1 MAAYVESPEPTG
13 TRDQS
18 WAVAAV
24 FLSVLALAWGLI
36 AFSVALFDD
45 SPTSSAPG
53 ASAGTE
59 ATVPP
64 ARVSLKEFSISPA
77 TVTAASGSTIAVTNV
92 GNVPH
97 DLHVVGK
104 DLTSG
109 LIEPGGSGQLPLTG
123 LDPGSYGLYC
133 TLPGHESS
141 GMVGKL
147 SVVEGGAGAA
157 AAPVAATATATA
169 TATADHPMSADE
181 MDDQMAVSTEAFLA
195 GVKTQG
201 GPGGQ
206 DLAPTKLADGTK
218 QFDLTTKIVDWEV
231 EPGKTVK
238 AWTYNGVVPGPTIRV
253 DPGDKVSVVLRN
265 ELPESTSIHFHGLTT
280 PNSQDGVPDI
290 TQKPIKPGETF
301 TYSFTAQPNPMV
313 GMYHSHHNAV
323 KQVPNGLAAT
333 FLVGRMPVPA
343 GVQVSQEI
351 PMMLDDSGTIGYA
364 INGKSFPA
372 TAPLAAKIGET
383 LMIHYLNE
391 GSQIHP
397 MHLHGLDQVVIAKD
411 GHPLPA
417 PQTMDTVTVAPGE
430 RYTVLVKATVP
441 GAWAWHC
448 HILSHAETEKGM
460 FGMVTALVVS

>member
-1 MAAYVESPEPTG
+1 MAAFVESPEPAG
-13 TRDQS
+13 TRNQS

-36 AFSVALFDD
+36 AFSIAIFKD
-45 SPTSSAPG
+45 AP
-53 ASAGTE
+53 AAGTGAGAGSE
-59 ATVPP
+59 AAETVAP
-64 ARVSLKEFSISPA
+64 ARLTLKEFTITPA
-77 TVTAASGSTIAVTNV
+77 SVTAAAGSSIAVTNI
-92 GNVPH
+92 GNVAH
-97 DLHVVGK
+97 DVHVVGK

-109 LIEPGGSGQLPLTG
+109 LIEPGASGQLALTG
-123 LDPGSYGLYC
+123 LAPGSYGLYC

-147 SVVEGGAGAA
+147 SVVEAAAGAA
-157 AAPVAATATATA
+157 TAPAPPAE
-169 TATADHPMSADE
+169 HGSEQMSADE
-181 MDDQMAVSTEAFLA
+181 MDEQMAVNTKAFLG

-206 DLAPTKLADGTK
+206 DLAPTVLGDGTK
-218 QFDLTTKIVDWEV
+218 QFDLTTKVVDWEV
-231 EPGKTVK
+231 EPGKIVK

-253 DPGDKVSVVLRN
+253 NPGDKVSVVVRN

-280 PNSQDGVPDI
+280 PNAQDGVPDI
-290 TQKPIKPGETF
+290 TQTPIKPGQTY
-301 TYSFTAQPNPMV
+301 TYSFTAQSNPMV

-333 FLVGRMPVPA
+333 FLIGRMPVPA
-343 GVQVSQEI
+343 GTQVSQEI

-372 TAPLAAKIGET
+372 TAPLAAKLGDS